1 MGFSVTATHLII
13 FVASVA
19 IATGVASIAS
29 GNVDLVSSGL
39 KEKAKLT
46 AQKIRTD
53 VKIIHVNPTSDNTS
67 IYVLN
72 TGSAVLNPNST
83 VTFLD
88 GTLIQDPYIEI
99 VDRSTNVLNDF
110 WDPKEVILINASPVA
125 VGKHVAKVSIGG
137 VVDEALFD
145 R

>member
-29 GNVDLVSSGL
+29 GNMDIINSGIE
-39 KEKAKLT
+39 EKTKVT
-46 AQKIRTD
+46 AQKMRTD
-53 VKIIHVNPTSDNTS
+53 IKIIHVNPGSGNTS

-72 TGSAVLNPNST
+72 TGSTVLDPNST
-83 VTFLD
+83 VAFVD
-88 GTLIQDPYIEI
+88 GALVQDPFIEI
-99 VDRSTNVLNDF
+99 VNRSTNVVNDY
-110 WDPKEVILINASPVA
+110 WDPKEVILVNATPVGAGKHNVKVA
-125 VGKHVAKVSIGG
+125 VGG

-145 R
+145 K